1 MNTEGNLTITKS
13 YQKKVLTSSVLGFA
27 VEMIDIMILSFV
39 LTAIIKDFHISSAY
53 GGLVSSITNLGM
65 LLGGVVFGILAD
77 KRGRV
82 HVFTYTILIFAIA
95 TGLMAFATNIYMVYA
110 LRFIAGI
117 GAGGEYGIGMSLVAE
132 AFPKEKHGRMTSYVG
147 IGGQGGSIIAAIAA
161 AIIFPMFGWR
171 VLFLIGII
179 PVILAFVVRRHL
191 EESPIWLAN
200 KNKIKEKEEKVSL
213 KELFSTPKRSVTTV
227 SLMIMST
234 VQIAGYFGLMNWL
247 PSILQ
252 KRLGLTVTGSSLW
265 MVSTIIGMS
274 IGMLLFGKIM
284 DKFGAKVSYAIFL
297 AAAAV
302 SVFLYIYASNSVEML
317 IGGIIVGFFAN
328 GMFAGYG
335 ALISNLYPTSIRS
348 TANNTI
354 FNIGRAVGGF
364 SPFAIGF
371 FLDHYSLTVAMAFL
385 SVLYVIS
392 LITVLSLKITKT
404 SDSYENNIEEL
415 KERNA

>member
-1 MNTEGNLTITKS
+1 MNTQSNPVIAKS
-13 YQKKVLTSSVLGFA
+13 YQNKVLASSILGFA

-39 LTAIIKDFHISSAY
+39 LTSIIKDFHISSAY

-65 LLGGVVFGILAD
+65 LLGGVVFGVLAD
-77 KRGRV
+77 KKGRV
-82 HVFTYTILIFAIA
+82 HVFTYTILIFAVA
-95 TGLMAFATNIYMVYA
+95 TGLIAFSTNIYMLYA

-147 IGGQGGSIIAAIAA
+147 IGGQVGSIVAAIAA
-161 AIIFPMFGWR
+161 AIIFPIFGWR

-191 EESPIWLAN
+191 DESPVWLAS
-200 KNKIKEKEEKVSL
+200 KNKHKGEENKVSL
-213 KELFSTPKRSVTTV
+213 KELFSTPKTTVTTI
-227 SLMIMST
+227 SLIIMAT

-252 KRLGLTVTGSSLW
+252 KRLGLSVTGSSLW
-265 MVSTIIGMS
+265 MISTIVGMS
-274 IGMLLFGKIM
+274 LGMLLFGRIM

-297 AAAAV
+297 ACSAA
-302 SVFLYIYASNSVEML
+302 SVFLYIYASNSIEML

-328 GMFAGYG
+328 GMFSGYG
-335 ALISNLYPTSIRS
+335 ALISNLYPTEIRS

-371 FLDHYSLTVAMAFL
+371 FLDHYSLTIAMLFL
-385 SVLYVIS
+385 SILYVIS
-392 LITVLSLKITKT
+392 FITILRLKITKK
-404 SDSYENNIEEL
+404 SEIDSEYKI
-415 KERNA
+415 KEA

>member
-1 MNTEGNLTITKS
+1 MNTQSNPVITKS
-13 YQKKVLTSSVLGFA
+13 YQNKVLASSILGFA

-39 LTAIIKDFHISSAY
+39 LTSIIKDFHISSAY

-65 LLGGVVFGILAD
+65 LLGGVVFGVLAD
-77 KRGRV
+77 KKGRV
-82 HVFTYTILIFAIA
+82 HVFTYTILIFAVA
-95 TGLMAFATNIYMVYA
+95 TGLIAFSTNIYMLYA

-147 IGGQGGSIIAAIAA
+147 IGGQVGSIVAAIAA
-161 AIIFPMFGWR
+161 AIIFPIFGWR

-191 EESPIWLAN
+191 DESPVWLAS
-200 KNKIKEKEEKVSL
+200 KNKHKGEENKVSL
-213 KELFSTPKRSVTTV
+213 KELFSTPKTTVTTI
-227 SLMIMST
+227 SLIIMAT

-252 KRLGLTVTGSSLW
+252 KRLGLSVTGSSLW
-265 MVSTIIGMS
+265 MISTIVGMS
-274 IGMLLFGKIM
+274 LGMLLFGRIM

-297 AAAAV
+297 ACSAA
-302 SVFLYIYASNSVEML
+302 SVFLYIYASNSIEML

-328 GMFAGYG
+328 GMFSGYG
-335 ALISNLYPTSIRS
+335 ALISNLYPTEIRS

-371 FLDHYSLTVAMAFL
+371 FLDHYSLTIAMLFL
-385 SVLYVIS
+385 SILYVIS
-392 LITVLSLKITKT
+392 FITILRLKITKK
-404 SDSYENNIEEL
+404 SEIDSEYKI
-415 KERNA
+415 KEA

>member
-1 MNTEGNLTITKS
+1 MNTQSNPVIAKS
-13 YQKKVLTSSVLGFA
+13 YQNKVLASSILGFA

-39 LTAIIKDFHISSAY
+39 LTSIIKDFHISSAY

-65 LLGGVVFGILAD
+65 LLGGVVFGVLAD
-77 KRGRV
+77 KKGRV
-82 HVFTYTILIFAIA
+82 HVFTYTILIFAVA
-95 TGLMAFATNIYMVYA
+95 TGLIAFSTNIYMLYA

-117 GAGGEYGIGMSLVAE
+117 GAGGEYAIGMSLVAE

-147 IGGQGGSIIAAIAA
+147 IGGQVGSIVAAIAA
-161 AIIFPMFGWR
+161 AIIFPIFGWR

-191 EESPIWLAN
+191 DESPVWLAS
-200 KNKIKEKEEKVSL
+200 KNKHKGEENKVSL
-213 KELFSTPKRSVTTV
+213 KELFSTPKTTVTTI
-227 SLMIMST
+227 SLIIMAT

-252 KRLGLTVTGSSLW
+252 KRLGLSVTGSSLW
-265 MVSTIIGMS
+265 MISTIVGMS
-274 IGMLLFGKIM
+274 LGMLLFGRIM

-297 AAAAV
+297 ACSAA
-302 SVFLYIYASNSVEML
+302 SVFLYIYASNSIEML

-328 GMFAGYG
+328 GMFSGYG
-335 ALISNLYPTSIRS
+335 ALISNLYPTEIRS

-371 FLDHYSLTVAMAFL
+371 FLDHYSLTIAMLFL
-385 SVLYVIS
+385 SILYVIS
-392 LITVLSLKITKT
+392 FITILRLKITKK
-404 SDSYENNIEEL
+404 SEIDSEYKI
-415 KERNA
+415 KEA